1 LKKTDIVIL
10 AGGKGTR
17 IKKYLDGKPKPL
29 VQIKNYKFL
38 DLLIKKICKYDINNL
53 IILAGYKGNLIKK
66 KYHNKSFNFVKT
78 KVIIEKK
85 PLGTAGAL
93 AQLKNK
99 VKNDFIVINGDTFFD
114 LDISKVIKF
123 QLKKNEIFLSL
134 VKNHNYKSNKKL
146 VYLNLDKNNNIIF
159 DNNSKFINGG
169 VYKFN
174 KSFLKI
180 IIKKNHSLENDIIPN
195 LIIKKKVK
203 GLNFNDFFIDIGTPK
218 NLSDAKKN
226 LLNYLRK
233 PALFLDRDNT
243 IIYDSGYV
251 HKLNHLKFKSTFIK
265 ILKKIVK
272 KNIYIFIV
280 TNQSGI
286 GRGYF
291 SEKSFQNFQIY
302 LKKKLSFYNIFID
315 DVRFCPYHKN
325 AKLKKYKKISNFRK
339 PENGMIIDL
348 FKNWPIDR
356 NRSIMIG
363 DQISDK
369 ICAEK
374 SNINFSFANNKN
386 LKNLYKKF
394 N

>member
-1 LKKTDIVIL
+1 MKKTDIVIL

-17 IKKYLDGKPKPL
+17 IKKYLHGIPKPL

-38 DLLIKKICKYDINNL
+38 DLLIKKICKYDIDNL

-66 KYHNKSFNFVKT
+66 RYHNKSFNFVKT

-99 VKNDFIVINGDTFFD
+99 IKNDFIVVNGDTYFD
-114 LDISKVIKF
+114 LDISSVMKF
-123 QLKKNEIFLSL
+123 QLKKNQIFLSL

-146 VYLNLDKNNNIIF
+146 VYLNLDKNNNIIY
-159 DNNSKFINGG
+159 DKNSKFINGG

-174 KSFLKI
+174 KSFLNI
-180 IIKKNHSLENDIIPN
+180 IVKKNYSLENDIIPN
-195 LIIKKKVK
+195 LIGKKKVK
-203 GLNFNDFFIDIGTPK
+203 GLKFNNFFIDIGTPK
-218 NLSDAKKN
+218 NLATAKKN

-251 HKLNHLKFKSTFIK
+251 HKINHLKLKSTFIQ
-265 ILKKIVK
+265 ILKKIAK
-272 KNIYIFIV
+272 KNVYIFIV

-291 SEKSFQNFQIY
+291 SEKSFQKFQIY

-339 PENGMIIDL
+339 PGNGMIIDL
-348 FKNWPIDR
+348 FKNWPVDR
-356 NRSIMIG
+356 KKSIMIG

-369 ICAEK
+369 ICAKK
-374 SNINFSFANNKN
+374 SNINFFFVNNKN
-386 LKNLYKKF
+386 LKNLYRKF